1 MFKKWHSKKQ
11 KYIKKIHSF
20 LLFCHRDTFLN
31 GMNTLKDLG
40 INSTL
45 FIYLK
50 SSSKVP
56 NSKKIKICRLQK
68 EAEKFK
74 VDIQTLQKLVK
85 NHNGNVHN
93 SLTSF

>member
-45 FIYLK
+45 FIDQ
-50 SSSKVP
+50 VP
-56 NSKKIKICRLQK
+56 QRFQIVKKIYICRLQK
-68 EAEKFK
+68 EA
-74 VDIQTLQKLVK
+74 
-85 NHNGNVHN
+85 
-93 SLTSF
+93 

>member
-45 FIYLK
+45 FIDQVPQRFQIVKKYIFADYKKKPKSLK
-50 SSSKVP
+50 LISKP
-56 NSKKIKICRLQK
+56 
-68 EAEKFK
+68 FK
-74 VDIQTLQKLVK
+74 NLLKTTMVMFTI
-85 NHNGNVHN
+85 H
-93 SLTSF
+93 